1 MSASKIVVKTYRT
14 EGPEA
19 AIPIVQDLALESGDI
34 IVTVGG
40 DGTFC
45 EVITGFLSR
54 SDSANDRF
62 PLALIPA
69 GTGNSQANDMEIFSH
84 MDAVQL
90 ILKNRLRKMDIAKV
104 TFNEG
109 EEKAVRYSHNL
120 VGWGLGVDSNILAEK
135 MRFLGPLRYDVGALM
150 SIIRGRIRSARCTI
164 DGHQMD
170 SNLSLIHI

>member
-1 MSASKIVVKTYRT
+1 MYEVKRAHLIVNPFSGKKKGDDVGRFVSEELSASKIVVKTYRT

-19 AIPIVQDLALESGDI
+19 AIPIVQDLTLESGDI

-104 TFNEG
+104 TFN
-109 EEKAVRYSHNL
+109 
-120 VGWGLGVDSNILAEK
+120 
-135 MRFLGPLRYDVGALM
+135 
-150 SIIRGRIRSARCTI
+150 
-164 DGHQMD
+164 
-170 SNLSLIHI
+170 